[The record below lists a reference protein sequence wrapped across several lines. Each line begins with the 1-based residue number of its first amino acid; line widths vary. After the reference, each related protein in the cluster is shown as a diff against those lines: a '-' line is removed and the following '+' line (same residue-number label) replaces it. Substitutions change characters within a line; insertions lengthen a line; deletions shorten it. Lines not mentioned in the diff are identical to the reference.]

1 MTRKIKS
8 IDWTGLAIEAALLI
22 FAIKTVLFA
31 AGID

>member
-1 MTRKIKS
+1 MTRKIKN

-22 FAIKTVLFA
+22 FAIKAALFV